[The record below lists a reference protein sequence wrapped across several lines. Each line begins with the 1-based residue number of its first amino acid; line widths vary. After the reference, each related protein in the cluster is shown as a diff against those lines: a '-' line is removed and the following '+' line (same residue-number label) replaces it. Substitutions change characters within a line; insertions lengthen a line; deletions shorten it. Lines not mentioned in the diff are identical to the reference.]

1 MLRIGICDDLSEA
14 RMTLRASLERALDRR
29 RMEGQFYE
37 FSSGEGLLRWLEH
50 HIGELDLVFLDIRM
64 GALDGMD
71 TARRLHESDE
81 DLHLVFVT
89 AYDDYVF
96 DGYSVGALGYLL
108 KPPKPEQ
115 LDSILDRAAVLP
127 QDQNGVFFCRS
138 GDTIYRIPKK
148 KIRYFYSERRRI
160 VCVAEARTYVFYG
173 KLDETAREIGSG
185 FVRIHQRY
193 LVRAGA
199 VDQVEGSLVFVGDE
213 ALPISR
219 ACRPAALAALA
230 RAVLEE

>member
-1 MLRIGICDDLSEA
+1 MLRIGICDDISEA
-14 RMTLRASLERALDRR
+14 RMTLRAALERALVRR
-29 RMEGQFYE
+29 RMEGSFYE
-37 FSSGEGLLRWLEH
+37 FSSGEGLLRWLER
-50 HIGELDLVFLDIRM
+50 HIGELDLVFLDVRM
-64 GALDGMD
+64 GGLDGMD

-81 DLHLVFVT
+81 NLRLVFVT

-108 KPPKPEQ
+108 KPPRPEQ
-115 LDSILDRAAVLP
+115 LDDVLDRAASVLLP
-127 QDQNGVFFCRS
+127 DQNFLCRS
-138 GDTIYRIPKK
+138 GETIYRIPKK

-173 KLDETAREIGSG
+173 KLDETARETGSG

-199 VDQVEGSLVFVGDE
+199 VERVEGSLVFVGDE